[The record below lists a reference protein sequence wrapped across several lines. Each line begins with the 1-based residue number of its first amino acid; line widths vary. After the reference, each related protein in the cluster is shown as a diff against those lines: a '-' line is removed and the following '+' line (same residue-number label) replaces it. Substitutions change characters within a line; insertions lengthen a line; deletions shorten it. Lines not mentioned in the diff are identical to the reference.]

1 MEATDTAQALL
12 GVDDRRV
19 PATILTGFLGSGK
32 TTLLN
37 RILAANTGMRIAII
51 VNEIGDVGIDGGLI
65 EQTRDDE
72 VMELTAGCICCTIRG
87 DLLIGIQRILE
98 RPEPPEYLII
108 ETSGIADPLP
118 VAQTMFLP
126 YLRQAVRL
134 DSIITVVDA
143 EQFHRQLGNS
153 QMVGEQLEF
162 ANIIVLS
169 KVDLV
174 TPETVQAVEATI
186 REMNPFAPIL
196 HNANGTVDLRA
207 LLDVGVFR
215 IDERF
220 VTGAE
225 TWLEDEQAHHRR
237 YHGPAADCDTGHDHD
252 HDHGHLADE
261 EIGTVSFITRE
272 PFAMEKLEAFWNGM
286 GENVF
291 RGKGVLYLADYD
303 LRCVF
308 HQVGARVTVEAHGPW
323 PPDAPKESR
332 LVFIGRHLDAEAM
345 RAQLRSCLASA
356 ERARKTPA
364 R

>member
-1 MEATDTAQALL
+1 MGATDRARAL

-65 EQTRDDE
+65 EQTHDDE

-98 RPEPPEYLII
+98 RPAPPEYLII

-143 EQFHRQLGNS
+143 EQFPRQLRGS

-162 ANIIVLS
+162 ANIVVLS

-174 TPETVQAVEATI
+174 TPETVATVEATI
-186 REMNPFAPIL
+186 REMNPYAPIL

-207 LLDVGVFR
+207 LLDIGVFR
-215 IDERF
+215 IDDRF

-225 TWLEDEQAHHRR
+225 TWLEDEQVHHR
-237 YHGPAADCDTGHDHD
+237 HHNPDANDNATHNHDHS
-252 HDHGHLADE
+252 HGHLSDE

-272 PFAMEKLEAFWNGM
+272 PFAVEKLEIFWNSM

-308 HQVGARVTVEAHGPW
+308 HQVGARVMVEAHGEW
-323 PPDAPKESR
+323 PDGEPKESR
-332 LVFIGRHLDAEAM
+332 LVFIGRNLNAEAM
-345 RAQLRSCLASA
+345 REQLRSCLA
-356 ERARKTPA
+356 E
-364 R
+364 